1 MIFITLPCDINH
13 KNRKLAIS
21 KNLPDMTKQ
30 NSIIVALIISS
41 FFFNN
46 PLTFVANCNTNNGVD
61 DKIKVNLELV
71 ADHITGPTVLAN
83 AGDGSNR
90 LFICEQPGTIKI
102 IKDNK
107 LLAEPF
113 LDIKSRVMS
122 INPFYDERGL
132 LGLAFH
138 PNYKINGRFFIYYS
152 IPSVEGD
159 GYNHKNILCEYR
171 VSPSNPDKA
180 LMDETILMTINEPEM
195 NHDGG
200 QLCFGNDGYLY
211 IGVGDGGGAGDRHG
225 TIGNGQNLNVFQG
238 KILRIDVDK
247 EKPYAIPPDNP
258 FIGKDA
264 KAEIWCYGMRN
275 PWKFSF
281 DKQSGKIFCGDVGQ
295 DKYEEVDIIEKG
307 KNYGWRIMEGLHCYN
322 PSTNCNQEGLTLP
335 ISEYSHDVGN
345 CIIGGYV
352 YNGKK
357 IQELK
362 GKYIFGDWSGKLFYL
377 SSDNIGLWLR
387 YPLFVN
393 TIGSENIG
401 ININS
406 LGEDENGEIYLLT
419 QKTTGPKSTSGAV
432 YRITK

>member
-1 MIFITLPCDINH
+1 MQSLN
-13 KNRKLAIS
+13 N
-21 KNLPDMTKQ
+21 NNMTKQ
-30 NSIIVALIISS
+30 IYIIFSLIVLSTILNKPVTIVANKSL
-41 FFFNN
+41 NK
-46 PLTFVANCNTNNGVD
+46 AGD
-61 DKIKVNLELV
+61 DKLKVNLELV
-71 ADHITGPTVLAN
+71 ADHITGPTVLTN

-90 LFICEQPGTIKI
+90 LFICEQPGVIRI

-107 LLAEPF
+107 LLPEPF
-113 LDIKSRVMS
+113 LDIKNRVVSM
-122 INPFYDERGL
+122 NPFYDERGL
-132 LGLAFH
+132 LGLVFH
-138 PNYKINGRFFIYYS
+138 PNYKNNGRFFIYYS
-152 IPSVEGD
+152 IPADNES
-159 GYNHKNILCEYR
+159 YNHKNILCEYK

-200 QLCFGNDGYLY
+200 QLCFGADGYLY
-211 IGVGDGGGAGDRHG
+211 IGVGDGGGAGDKHG
-225 TIGNGQNLNVFQG
+225 TIGNAQNLNVFQG

-247 EKPYAIPPDNP
+247 EKPYSIPTDNP
-258 FIGKDA
+258 FLGKDG

-281 DKQSGKIFCGDVGQ
+281 DKQSGKLFCGDVGQ

-335 ISEYSHDVGN
+335 INEYSHDVGN

-352 YNGKK
+352 YNGRK
-357 IQELK
+357 IPELK

-406 LGEDENGEIYLLT
+406 LGEDENGELYVLT